1 MHVVVFTLGGE
12 RYALPIARVQEVIRH
27 AHPRPVG
34 SRIPFVAGVI
44 ELRGRIVPVC
54 DIAARVG
61 ARASRSDQQ
70 KIVIVDLAG
79 GQAGVLVDAVDEV
92 VVVPERQLAP
102 VPAEVRTV
110 WLSSIARLAD
120 ELVMVLDPERLL
132 EGVVEAPAAEAAP
145 VEVAAAVE
153 VAAEPV
159 AECKPKRNPVARKP
173 AAKATARKPA
183 GKPAAKTAAR
193 KPASKTAARKPAAK
207 PAAAPA
213 A

>member
-1 MHVVVFTLGGE
+1 MPAASLPMDGVMHVVVFTLGGE

-27 AHPRPVG
+27 SHPRPVG

-61 ARASRSDQQ
+61 ARAGRTDQQ

-92 VVVPERQLAP
+92 VVVPERRLAP
-102 VPAEVRTV
+102 APAEIRTA
-110 WLSSIARLAD
+110 WLSNIARLGD
-120 ELVMVLDPERLL
+120 ELVMVLDPEELL
-132 EGVVEAPAAEAAP
+132 EGVIDAAP
-145 VEVAAAVE
+145 EPVVEVAAV
-153 VAAEPV
+153 EPV
-159 AECKPKRNPVARKP
+159 AEAKPKRKP
-173 AAKATARKPA
+173 AAR
-183 GKPAAKTAAR
+183 KPAAKTAAR
-193 KPASKTAARKPAAK
+193 KPAAKTAARKPAPKTAARK
-207 PAAAPA
+207 AAAPA

>member
-34 SRIPFVAGVI
+34 SSIPFVAGVI

-61 ARASRSDQQ
+61 ARPARSEQQ
-70 KIVIVDLAG
+70 KIVIVDLPA

-92 VVVPERQLAP
+92 VTVPEDRLAP
-102 VPAEVRTV
+102 VPAEVTSV
-110 WLSSIARLAD
+110 WLSAIARLGE

-132 EGVVEAPAAEAAP
+132 DGVVDGPEPEPAP
-145 VEVAAAVE
+145 
-153 VAAEPV
+153 
-159 AECKPKRNPVARKP
+159 KPK
-173 AAKATARKPA
+173 
-183 GKPAAKTAAR
+183 
-193 KPASKTAARKPAAK
+193 RKPAAK
-207 PAAAPA
+207 PRKRAAQPSRKRSEKATRSTGGAETGSPSSVTA
-213 A
+213 